1 MSSLN
6 FSPRKYLEQ
15 ILITRGLTSAD
26 GRVLYQYQ
34 LSVGE
39 FKEIENILKKSFPFQ
54 NINRIGDEWARLFTL
69 YAAEWFRREYTAKW
83 TWDPILT
90 ALNIVDLPVNTRNEV
105 VIKGLRFWKR
115 PIIKYSKANNY
126 LGSIFKEGGFP
137 ARLLKEDGNR
147 YISIFQKV
155 TSLYLNNKYDIDE
168 LRAEIQQELKTLP
181 QAFEHD
187 ETLSLVIDIVKLI
200 IEKVEKYG
208 LNVQQDPIT
217 ILDQESRS
225 WRKEFPLPIDED
237 QTIVDDFLRHLFKST
252 TEEISKHHQLRQ
264 AFKCTHSL
272 SEDFRELFST
282 VYLPEELSFTLKE
295 NTELLRT
302 RGHLVIKE
310 GLNNKSHFLCVAYLS
325 LQESQQVIAEINRGF
340 SKDIRR
346 QFCNETLYLCLE
358 VDGVVLSYKE
368 LEDSSLDF
376 ETLPIAFEIQE
387 KPKYIAQGALKT
399 KASEVLLSLPAGAKF
414 IHTESEDSPQYIG
427 QFLAFDLYKISG
439 QQRILTQDGDQIFIK
454 CGHSQVEFE
463 QLLFRTN
470 NISALQTSP
479 SLAFTGKPVLKT
491 FDTHTLF
498 CGKEPIE
505 SIPLHRLLGEQML
518 TLKNRQ
524 GESLLKKRVI
534 VLPKHFEVNVRAGA
548 VLNQAILDIESDA
561 EIQIEVLNP
570 HSSLVYEKT
579 GILYK
584 CQVECAVV
592 PLALNLK
599 ITFKF
604 GGECIVT
611 VPFPARGFKL
621 IREQQELI
629 STDLVIHDLLN
640 TELTV
645 YSYDRPAK
653 LGFDLV
659 LKTKNNQKHALPFYR
674 TQLKVKQGISLINL
688 YEFMEDVKSVLSV
701 DDDLD
706 SYVECTVRYQQIEK
720 KFNIRHYAHQL
731 NWGKSIQ
738 AYYAEN
744 ASNHTES
751 LCFKPQVMSLVQP
764 QVTPLDLI
772 EKNEW
777 VGKAFQIPEL
787 DMSLAPYLLI
797 PSKGSTLFRAKL
809 IHKFDYPQ
817 DEDIEP
823 LTVATRAFGQ
833 NKLSIK
839 QFIRTVNYENNEVF
853 WEHVKAL
860 LHNYDHLPLNTFE
873 VLKGLASNYDQLA
886 IAIFKLDL
894 SLDILRRFET
904 ELSVMWYLIPV
915 SSWQNAINQLIQ
927 YWQKILGDD
936 GSYGRGKAKNIL
948 ERLKNSTPLLAESFH
963 SFYLN
968 NQRSFGPE
976 FNFHFLNDCIFEGN
990 FIGGLENTEYQ
1001 RMLQRN
1007 HSATED
1013 QAWPTALSQ
1022 NKWTYFDC
1030 MQKLPFSCQLASQW
1044 NKDVVYL
1051 PFCLAYMNVKHHSQL
1066 QLSAYDILQI
1076 KQTIAFDEQWF
1087 NQIFS
1092 SIVKYLILEAK

>member
-15 ILITRGLTSAD
+15 ILTTRGLTSAD

-39 FKEIENILKKSFPFQ
+39 FKEIENILKKSVPFQ

-155 TSLYLNNKYDIDE
+155 TLLYLNNKYNIDE

-217 ILDQESRS
+217 ILDQESKH
-225 WRKEFPLPIDED
+225 WRKEFPLPIDEN

-264 AFKCTHSL
+264 AFKCMHSL
-272 SEDFRELFST
+272 SENFSELFST
-282 VYLPEELSFTLKE
+282 VYLPVELSFTLKE

-325 LQESQQVIAEINRGF
+325 LQGGQVIAEINRGF
-340 SKDIRR
+340 SKDIHR
-346 QFCNETLYLCLE
+346 QAYNEILYLCLE
-358 VDGVVLSYKE
+358 VDGVVFSYKE

-376 ETLPIAFEIQE
+376 ETLPVAFEIQE

-399 KASEVLLSLPAGAKF
+399 KASEILLSLPTGAKF
-414 IHTESEDSPQYIG
+414 IHTESEESPQYIG
-427 QFLAFDLYKISG
+427 QFLAFELYKISR
-439 QQRILTQDGDQIFIK
+439 QQRILTQDDDQILIK

-470 NISALQTSP
+470 NISTLETSP
-479 SLAFTGKPVLKT
+479 SLAFRGKPTLKT
-491 FDTHTLF
+491 YGTHALY
-498 CGKEPIE
+498 CGKEQIE
-505 SIPLHRLLGEQML
+505 SIPLHRLLGQQML

-524 GESLLKKRVI
+524 GESLLKKKVV

-570 HSSLVYEKT
+570 HLSLVYEKT
-579 GILYK
+579 GISYK

-621 IREQQELI
+621 INEQKEVT
-629 STDLVIHDLLN
+629 SKDLVIHDLLD
-640 TELTV
+640 TELQV
-645 YSYDRPAK
+645 YSYDRAAK
-653 LGFDLV
+653 LNFDIV
-659 LKTKNNQKHALPFYR
+659 LKTKKNQGYDVPFYR
-674 TQLKVKQGISLINL
+674 KKIKVKQGISSINL
-688 YEFMEDVKSVLSV
+688 YELVEDVKGVLAL

-706 SYVECTVRYQQIEK
+706 SFVECTVSYHHSEK
-720 KFNIRHYAHQL
+720 KWNIRHYAHQL
-731 NWGKSIQ
+731 NWGKNIK
-738 AYYAEN
+738 AYYN
-744 ASNHTES
+744 DKASLS
-751 LCFKPQVMSLVQP
+751 FKPQAMSLVQP
-764 QVTPLDLI
+764 QVTSLDLI
-772 EKNEW
+772 EKKEW
-777 VGKAFQIPEL
+777 VEQAFQIPEL

-797 PSKGSTLFRAKL
+797 PAKNSTLFRAKL
-809 IHKFDYPQ
+809 IPEFNYP
-817 DEDIEP
+817 EDVDIDA
-823 LTVATRAFGQ
+823 LTMATRAFGQ
-833 NKLSIK
+833 NKQSIK
-839 QFIRTVNYENNEVF
+839 HFIQTVSYDNNEMF
-853 WEHVKAL
+853 WDHVKTL
-860 LHNYDHLPLNTFE
+860 LHDYEHLPLNTFE
-873 VLKGLASNYDQLA
+873 VLKGLAANYDQLA
-886 IAIFKLDL
+886 ISVFKLDL
-894 SLDILRRFET
+894 SLDLLRRFET
-904 ELSVMWYLIPV
+904 ELSVLWYLIPV

-927 YWQKILGDD
+927 YWQKILMDD
-936 GSYGRGKAKNIL
+936 GTYGRAKAENIL
-948 ERLKNSTPLLAESFH
+948 KRLKNFNPLLAESFH
-963 SFYLN
+963 TFYLS

-976 FNFHFLNDCIFEGN
+976 FNFHFLNDWIFEGN
-990 FIGGLENTEYQ
+990 FIGGLENSEYQ

-1022 NKWTYFDC
+1022 NKWVYFDC

-1051 PFCLAYMNVKHHSQL
+1051 PFCLAYMNVKHHSKL
-1066 QLSAYDILQI
+1066 QLSAYDVLQL
-1076 KQTIAFDEQWF
+1076 KQIIAFDEQWF

>member
-1 MSSLN
+1 M
-6 FSPRKYLEQ
+6 
-15 ILITRGLTSAD
+15 
-26 GRVLYQYQ
+26 
-34 LSVGE
+34 
-39 FKEIENILKKSFPFQ
+39 
-54 NINRIGDEWARLFTL
+54 
-69 YAAEWFRREYTAKW
+69 
-83 TWDPILT
+83 
-90 ALNIVDLPVNTRNEV
+90 
-105 VIKGLRFWKR
+105 
-115 PIIKYSKANNY
+115 
-126 LGSIFKEGGFP
+126 GSIFKEGGFP

-272 SEDFRELFST
+272 FEDFRELFST

-325 LQESQQVIAEINRGF
+325 LQGSQQVIAEINRGF

-399 KASEVLLSLPAGAKF
+399 KASEVLLSLPAGARF

-491 FDTHTLF
+491 FGTHTLF

-505 SIPLHRLLGEQML
+505 SIPLHRLLGQQML

-534 VLPKHFEVNVRAGA
+534 ILPKHFEVNVRAGA

-579 GILYK
+579 GLSYK

-621 IREQQELI
+621 INEQKEVT
-629 STDLVIHDLLN
+629 SKDLVIHDLLN
-640 TELTV
+640 TELQV
-645 YSYDRPAK
+645 YSYDRAAK
-653 LGFDLV
+653 LNFDIV
-659 LKTKNNQKHALPFYR
+659 LKTKKNQGYDVPFYR
-674 TQLKVKQGISLINL
+674 KKIKVKQGISSINL
-688 YEFMEDVKSVLSV
+688 YELVEDVKGILAL

-706 SYVECTVRYQQIEK
+706 SFVECTVSYHHSEK
-720 KFNIRHYAHQL
+720 KWNIRHYAHQL
-731 NWGKSIQ
+731 NWGKNIK
-738 AYYAEN
+738 AYYN
-744 ASNHTES
+744 DKASLS
-751 LCFKPQVMSLVQP
+751 FKPQVMSLVQP
-764 QVTPLDLI
+764 QVTSLDLI
-772 EKNEW
+772 EKKEW
-777 VGKAFQIPEL
+777 VEQAFQLPEL

-797 PSKGSTLFRAKL
+797 PAKDSTLFRAKL
-809 IHKFDYPQ
+809 ILEFNYPEDTEI
-817 DEDIEP
+817 DE
-823 LTVATRAFGQ
+823 LTEATRNFGQ

-860 LHNYDHLPLNTFE
+860 LHNYEHLPLNTFE
-873 VLKGLASNYDQLA
+873 VLKGLAANYDQLA
-886 IAIFKLDL
+886 ISVFKLDL

-927 YWQKILGDD
+927 YWQKILMDD
-936 GSYGRGKAKNIL
+936 GTYGRAKAENIL
-948 ERLKNSTPLLAESFH
+948 KRLKNFTPLLAESFH
-963 SFYLN
+963 TFYLS

-976 FNFHFLNDCIFEGN
+976 FNFHFLNDWIFEGN
-990 FIGGLENTEYQ
+990 FIGGLENSEYQ

-1022 NKWTYFDC
+1022 NKWAYFDC

-1051 PFCLAYMNVKHHSQL
+1051 PFCLAYMNVKHHSKL
-1066 QLSAYDILQI
+1066 QLSAYDILQL
-1076 KQTIAFDEQWF
+1076 KQIIAFDEQWF

-1092 SIVKYLILEAK
+1092 SIVKYLILEVK

>member
-1 MSSLN
+1 MMNSLN
-6 FSPRKYLEQ
+6 FSPRQCLEQ
-15 ILITRGLTSAD
+15 ILTTRGLKSAD
-26 GRVLYQYQ
+26 GRVLYKYQ
-34 LSVGE
+34 LSFVE
-39 FKEIENILKKSFPFQ
+39 FKEIETILKKSFPFQ
-54 NINRIGDEWARLFTL
+54 NINRIGDEWSRLFTL

-90 ALNIVDLPVNTRNEV
+90 TLNIIDLPVNTRNEAV
-105 VIKGLRFWKR
+105 VKGLRFWKR
-115 PIIKYSKANNY
+115 PIVKYNSKGNNY

-137 ARLLKEDGNR
+137 SRLLKEEGNR
-147 YISIFQKV
+147 YIAIFQKA
-155 TSLYLNNKYDIDE
+155 TALYLNNKSHIDE

-208 LNVQQDPIT
+208 LTAQQDPMVV
-217 ILDQESRS
+217 LDQQSKQ
-225 WRKEFPLPIDED
+225 WRNEFPLPIDED
-237 QTIVDDFLRHLFKST
+237 QTLVDDFLRHLFKST
-252 TEEISKHHQLRQ
+252 SEEITKNYQLRQ
-264 AFKCTHSL
+264 SLKSSHYL
-272 SEDFRELFST
+272 SENFADLFST
-282 VYLPEELSFTLKE
+282 IYLPEELSFTIDA
-295 NTELLRT
+295 ELLRT
-302 RGHLVIKE
+302 RGHLTIKE
-310 GLNNKSHFLCVAYLS
+310 GLYQKSQFLCVAYLS
-325 LQESQQVIAEINRGF
+325 LQGTQIIAEINRGF

-346 QFCNETLYLCLE
+346 QIYSETLYLCLE
-358 VDGVVLSYKE
+358 VEGVLLGYLE
-368 LEDSSLDF
+368 LEDTALDF
-376 ETLPIAFEIQE
+376 STLPVAFEIQE

-399 KASEVLLSLPAGAKF
+399 KSSSIFISLPTGAEF
-414 IHTESEDSPQYIG
+414 IKTESAELPQRVG
-427 QFLAFDLYKISG
+427 QFSTFEIYQMSG
-439 QQRILTQDGDQIFIK
+439 QQRILTQDHDQIIIQ
-454 CGHSQVEFE
+454 CGHSRAEFE
-463 QLLFRTN
+463 QLLFRTH
-470 NISALQTSP
+470 NISPLHTSP
-479 SLAFTGKPVLKT
+479 SLAFTGKPTLKSY
-491 FDTHTLF
+491 DIHALF
-498 CGKEPIE
+498 RGKDPIE
-505 SIPLHRLLGEQML
+505 STALHLLLGQQML
-518 TLKNRQ
+518 TLKNKQ
-524 GESLLKKRVI
+524 GESLFKKKVVI
-534 VLPKHFEVNVRAGA
+534 LPQHFKVTAQA
-548 VLNQAILDIESDA
+548 SHVLNQAIIHIESDA
-561 EIQIEVLNP
+561 EIQIELLTP
-570 HSSLVYEKT
+570 QSSLVCQKT
-579 GILYK
+579 GMSY
-584 CQVECAVV
+584 QCAVQCQSV
-592 PLALNLK
+592 PLELNLK

-674 TQLKVKQGISLINL
+674 TQLKVKQGISSINL

-833 NKLSIK
+833 NKQSIK
-839 QFIRTVNYENNEVF
+839 QFIGTVHYEGHEIF
-853 WEHVKAL
+853 WQHVKTL
-860 LHNYDHLPLNTFE
+860 LNEYDHLPLNTCE
-873 VLKGLASNYDQLA
+873 VLKGLATHYDQLA
-886 IAIFKLDL
+886 IAVFKLDL
-894 SLDILRRFET
+894 SLDVLRRFET
-904 ELSVMWYLIPV
+904 ELSVLWYLVPI
-915 SSWQNAINQLIQ
+915 SSWQNAISQMIE
-927 YWQKILGDD
+927 YWQKMLGDD
-936 GSYGRGKAKNIL
+936 GSYGRVKAETIL
-948 ERLKNSTPLLAESFH
+948 KRLKKFTPLFDESFH
-963 SFYLN
+963 SFYLKN
-968 NQRSFGPE
+968 KYAFGPE
-976 FNFHFLNDCIFEGN
+976 YHFHFLNDCIF
-990 FIGGLENTEYQ
+990 IGSFLGGEEHSEYQ

-1013 QAWPTALSQ
+1013 QEWPNALSQ
-1022 NKWTYFDC
+1022 NRWIYFDC
-1030 MQKLPFSCQLASQW
+1030 MQKLPFNTKLASQW

-1051 PFCLAYMNVKHHSQL
+1051 PFCLAYMNVKHQSQL
-1066 QLSAYDILQI
+1066 QMSANALLQL

-1092 SIVKYLILEAK
+1092 SVVKYLILEAK

>member
-15 ILITRGLTSAD
+15 ILTTRGLTSAD

-39 FKEIENILKKSFPFQ
+39 FKEIENILKKSVPFQ

-155 TSLYLNNKYDIDE
+155 TLLYLNNKYNIDE

-217 ILDQESRS
+217 ILDQESKH
-225 WRKEFPLPIDED
+225 WRKEFPLPIDEN

-264 AFKCTHSL
+264 AFKCMHSL
-272 SEDFRELFST
+272 SENFSELFST
-282 VYLPEELSFTLKE
+282 VYLPVELSFTLKE

-325 LQESQQVIAEINRGF
+325 LQGGQVIAEINRGF
-340 SKDIRR
+340 SKDIHR
-346 QFCNETLYLCLE
+346 QAYNEILYLCLE
-358 VDGVVLSYKE
+358 VDGVVFSYKE

-376 ETLPIAFEIQE
+376 ETLPVAFEIQE

-399 KASEVLLSLPAGAKF
+399 KASEILLSLPTGAKF
-414 IHTESEDSPQYIG
+414 IHTESEESPQYIG
-427 QFLAFDLYKISG
+427 QFLAFELYKISG
-439 QQRILTQDGDQIFIK
+439 QQRILTQDDDQILIK

-470 NISALQTSP
+470 NISTLETSP
-479 SLAFTGKPVLKT
+479 SLAFRGKPTLKT
-491 FDTHTLF
+491 YGTHALY
-498 CGKEPIE
+498 CGKEQIE
-505 SIPLHRLLGEQML
+505 SIPLHRLLGQQML

-524 GESLLKKRVI
+524 GESLLKKKVV

-570 HSSLVYEKT
+570 HLSLVYEKT
-579 GILYK
+579 GISYK

-621 IREQQELI
+621 INEQKEVT
-629 STDLVIHDLLN
+629 SKDLVIHDLLD
-640 TELTV
+640 TELQV
-645 YSYDRPAK
+645 YSYDRAAK
-653 LGFDLV
+653 LNFDIV
-659 LKTKNNQKHALPFYR
+659 LKTKKNQGYDVPFYR
-674 TQLKVKQGISLINL
+674 KKIKVKQGISSINL
-688 YEFMEDVKSVLSV
+688 YELVEDVKGVLAL

-706 SYVECTVRYQQIEK
+706 SFVECTVSYHHSEK
-720 KFNIRHYAHQL
+720 KWNIRHYAHQL
-731 NWGKSIQ
+731 NWGKNIK
-738 AYYAEN
+738 AYYN
-744 ASNHTES
+744 DKASLS
-751 LCFKPQVMSLVQP
+751 FKPQAMSLVQP
-764 QVTPLDLI
+764 QVTSLDLI
-772 EKNEW
+772 EKKEW
-777 VGKAFQIPEL
+777 VEQAFQIPEL

-797 PSKGSTLFRAKL
+797 PAKNSTLFRAKL
-809 IHKFDYPQ
+809 IPEFNYP
-817 DEDIEP
+817 EDVDIDA
-823 LTVATRAFGQ
+823 LTMATRAFGQ
-833 NKLSIK
+833 NKQSIK
-839 QFIRTVNYENNEVF
+839 HFIQTVSYDNNEMF
-853 WEHVKAL
+853 WDHVKTL
-860 LHNYDHLPLNTFE
+860 LHDYEHLPLNTFE
-873 VLKGLASNYDQLA
+873 VLKGLAANYDQLA
-886 IAIFKLDL
+886 ISVFKLDL
-894 SLDILRRFET
+894 SLDLLRRFET
-904 ELSVMWYLIPV
+904 ELSVLWYLIPV

-927 YWQKILGDD
+927 YWQKILMDD
-936 GSYGRGKAKNIL
+936 GTYGRAKAKNIL
-948 ERLKNSTPLLAESFH
+948 KRLKNFNPLLAESFH
-963 SFYLN
+963 TFYLS

-976 FNFHFLNDCIFEGN
+976 FNFHFLNDWIFEGN
-990 FIGGLENTEYQ
+990 FIGGLENSEYQ

-1022 NKWTYFDC
+1022 NKWVYFDC

-1051 PFCLAYMNVKHHSQL
+1051 PFCLAYMNVKHHSKL
-1066 QLSAYDILQI
+1066 QLSAYDVLQL
-1076 KQTIAFDEQWF
+1076 KQIIAFDEQWF

>member
-15 ILITRGLTSAD
+15 ILTTRGLTSAD

-200 IEKVEKYG
+200 IEKGEKYG

-217 ILDQESRS
+217 ILDKESRS

-237 QTIVDDFLRHLFKST
+237 QTTVDDFLRHLFKST

-264 AFKCTHSL
+264 AFKCIHSL

-310 GLNNKSHFLCVAYLS
+310 GLNNKSNFLCIAYLS
-325 LQESQQVIAEINRGF
+325 SQGSQQVIAEINRGF

-346 QFCNETLYLCLE
+346 QSCNETLYLCLE

-376 ETLPIAFEIQE
+376 ETLPVAFEIQD

-399 KASEVLLSLPAGAKF
+399 KASEVLLSLQAGAKF

-491 FDTHTLF
+491 FGTHTLF
-498 CGKEPIE
+498 CGKDPIE
-505 SIPLHRLLGEQML
+505 SIPLHRLLGQQML

-524 GESLLKKRVI
+524 GESLLKKKVI
-534 VLPKHFEVNVRAGA
+534 VLPKYFEVNVRAG
-548 VLNQAILDIESDA
+548 VGLNQAILDIESDA

-579 GILYK
+579 GISYK

-621 IREQQELI
+621 INEQKEVT

-640 TELTV
+640 TELQV
-645 YSYDRPAK
+645 YSYDRAAK
-653 LGFDLV
+653 LNFDIV
-659 LKTKNNQKHALPFYR
+659 LKTKRNLGRDVPFYR
-674 TQLKVKQGISLINL
+674 KKIKVKQGISSINL
-688 YEFMEDVKSVLSV
+688 YELVEDVKGVLAL

-706 SYVECTVRYQQIEK
+706 SFVECTVNYHHSEK
-720 KFNIRHYAHQL
+720 KWNIRHYAHQL

-738 AYYAEN
+738 AYYN
-744 ASNHTES
+744 DKTS
-751 LCFKPQVMSLVQP
+751 LSFKPQAMSLVQP
-764 QVTPLDLI
+764 QVAPLDLL

-777 VGKAFQIPEL
+777 IGKVFQVKEL

-797 PSKGSTLFRAKL
+797 PAKDSTLFRAKL
-809 IHKFDYPQ
+809 IPEFNYP
-817 DEDIEP
+817 EDIEIDE
-823 LTVATRAFGQ
+823 LTEATRNFGQ

-904 ELSVMWYLIPV
+904 ELSVLWYLIPV
-915 SSWQNAINQLIQ
+915 SSWQNATLQVIQ

-936 GSYGRGKAKNIL
+936 GTYGRGKAENIL
-948 ERLKNSTPLLAESFH
+948 KRLKNLTPLLTESFH
-963 SFYLN
+963 PFYLT
-968 NQRSFGPE
+968 NQHAFGPE
-976 FNFHFLNDCIFEGN
+976 YKFHFLNDCIFEGK
-990 FIGGLENTEYQ
+990 FLGGEENSEYQ

-1013 QAWPTALSQ
+1013 QEWPTAFSQ
-1022 NKWTYFDC
+1022 NRWIYFDC
-1030 MQKLPFSCQLASQW
+1030 MKKLPFNAQLASQW

-1051 PFCLAYMNVKHHSQL
+1051 PFCLAYMNVKHQSKFQLNAYEVL
-1066 QLSAYDILQI
+1066 QL
-1076 KQTIAFDEQWF
+1076 KQTVAFDEQWF
-1087 NQIFS
+1087 NQIYNS
-1092 SIVKYLILEAK
+1092 VVKYLILEAK

>member
-15 ILITRGLTSAD
+15 ILTTRGLTSAD

-39 FKEIENILKKSFPFQ
+39 FKEIENILKKSVPFQ

-155 TSLYLNNKYDIDE
+155 TLLYLNNKYNIDE

-217 ILDQESRS
+217 ILDQESKH
-225 WRKEFPLPIDED
+225 WRKEFPLPIDEN

-264 AFKCTHSL
+264 AFKCMHSL
-272 SEDFRELFST
+272 SENFSELFST
-282 VYLPEELSFTLKE
+282 VYLPVELSFTLKE

-325 LQESQQVIAEINRGF
+325 LQGGQVIAEINRGF
-340 SKDIRR
+340 SKDIHR
-346 QFCNETLYLCLE
+346 QAYNEILYLCLE
-358 VDGVVLSYKE
+358 VDGVGFSYKE

-376 ETLPIAFEIQE
+376 ETLPVAFEIQE

-399 KASEVLLSLPAGAKF
+399 KASEILLSLPTGAKF
-414 IHTESEDSPQYIG
+414 IHTESEESPQYIG
-427 QFLAFDLYKISG
+427 QFLAFELYKISG
-439 QQRILTQDGDQIFIK
+439 QQRILTQDDDQILIK

-470 NISALQTSP
+470 NISTLETSP
-479 SLAFTGKPVLKT
+479 SLAFRGKPTLKT
-491 FDTHTLF
+491 YGTHALY
-498 CGKEPIE
+498 CGKEQIE
-505 SIPLHRLLGEQML
+505 SIPLHRLLGQQML

-524 GESLLKKRVI
+524 GESLLKKKVV

-570 HSSLVYEKT
+570 HLSLVYEKT
-579 GILYK
+579 GISYK

-621 IREQQELI
+621 INEQKEVT
-629 STDLVIHDLLN
+629 SKDLVIHDLLD
-640 TELTV
+640 TELQV
-645 YSYDRPAK
+645 YSYDRAAK
-653 LGFDLV
+653 LNFDIV
-659 LKTKNNQKHALPFYR
+659 LKTKKNQGYDVPFYR
-674 TQLKVKQGISLINL
+674 KKIKVKQGISSINL
-688 YEFMEDVKSVLSV
+688 YELVEDVKGVLAL

-706 SYVECTVRYQQIEK
+706 SFVECTVSYHHSEK
-720 KFNIRHYAHQL
+720 KWNIRHYAHQL
-731 NWGKSIQ
+731 NWGKNIK
-738 AYYAEN
+738 AYYN
-744 ASNHTES
+744 DKASLS
-751 LCFKPQVMSLVQP
+751 FKPQAMSLVQP
-764 QVTPLDLI
+764 QVTSLDLI
-772 EKNEW
+772 EKKEW
-777 VGKAFQIPEL
+777 VEQAFQIPEL

-797 PSKGSTLFRAKL
+797 PAKNSTLFRAKL
-809 IHKFDYPQ
+809 IPEFNYP
-817 DEDIEP
+817 EDVDIDA
-823 LTVATRAFGQ
+823 LTMATRAFGQ
-833 NKLSIK
+833 NKQSIK
-839 QFIRTVNYENNEVF
+839 HFIQTVSYDNNEMF
-853 WEHVKAL
+853 WDHVKTL
-860 LHNYDHLPLNTFE
+860 LHDYEHLPLNTFE
-873 VLKGLASNYDQLA
+873 VLKGLAANYDQLA
-886 IAIFKLDL
+886 ISVFKLDL
-894 SLDILRRFET
+894 SLDLLRRFET
-904 ELSVMWYLIPV
+904 ELSVLWYLIPV

-927 YWQKILGDD
+927 YWQKILMDD
-936 GSYGRGKAKNIL
+936 GTYGRAKAENIL
-948 ERLKNSTPLLAESFH
+948 KRLKNFNPLLAESFH
-963 SFYLN
+963 TFYLS

-976 FNFHFLNDCIFEGN
+976 FNFHFLNDWIFEGN
-990 FIGGLENTEYQ
+990 FIGGLENSEYQ

-1022 NKWTYFDC
+1022 NKWVYFDC

-1051 PFCLAYMNVKHHSQL
+1051 PFCLAYMNVKHHSKL
-1066 QLSAYDILQI
+1066 QLSAYDVLQL
-1076 KQTIAFDEQWF
+1076 KQIIAFDEQWF

>member
-1 MSSLN
+1 MSSLS

-15 ILITRGLTSAD
+15 ILTTRGLTSAD

-39 FKEIENILKKSFPFQ
+39 FKEIENILKKRFPFQ

-155 TSLYLNNKYDIDE
+155 TSLYLNNKYNIDE

-272 SEDFRELFST
+272 SKDFRELFST

-346 QFCNETLYLCLE
+346 QSCNETLYLCLE

-376 ETLPIAFEIQE
+376 ETLPVAFEIQD
-387 KPKYIAQGALKT
+387 KPKYIAQGALKI

-414 IHTESEDSPQYIG
+414 IHTESEDSSQYIG

-491 FDTHTLF
+491 FGTHTLF

-524 GESLLKKRVI
+524 GESLLKKKVI

-579 GILYK
+579 GISYK

-621 IREQQELI
+621 INEQKEVT
-629 STDLVIHDLLN
+629 SKDLVIHDLLN
-640 TELTV
+640 TELQV
-645 YSYDRPAK
+645 YSYDRAAK
-653 LGFDLV
+653 LNFDIV
-659 LKTKNNQKHALPFYR
+659 LKTKKNQGYDVPFYR
-674 TQLKVKQGISLINL
+674 KKIKVKQGISSINL
-688 YEFMEDVKSVLSV
+688 YELVEDVKGVLAL

-706 SYVECTVRYQQIEK
+706 SFVECTISYHHSEK
-720 KFNIRHYAHQL
+720 KWNIRHYAHQL
-731 NWGKSIQ
+731 NWGKNIK
-738 AYYAEN
+738 AYYN
-744 ASNHTES
+744 DKASLS
-751 LCFKPQVMSLVQP
+751 FKPQVMSIVQP
-764 QVTPLDLI
+764 QVAPLDLI

-777 VGKAFQIPEL
+777 IGKVFQVPEL

-797 PSKGSTLFRAKL
+797 PAKDSTLFRAKL
-809 IHKFDYPQ
+809 IPEFDYP
-817 DEDIEP
+817 EDSEIDA
-823 LTVATRAFGQ
+823 LTEAIRTFGQ
-833 NKLSIK
+833 NKQSIK
-839 QFIRTVNYENNEVF
+839 QFIRALNYDNNEVF
-853 WEHVKAL
+853 WDHVKTL
-860 LHNYDHLPLNTFE
+860 LHDYDHLPLNTFE
-873 VLKGLASNYDQLA
+873 VLKGLATNYDQLA
-886 IAIFKLDL
+886 MAIFKLDL

-904 ELSVMWYLIPV
+904 ELSVLWYLIPV
-915 SSWQNAINQLIQ
+915 SSWQNATNQLIQ
-927 YWQKILGDD
+927 YWQKILIDD
-936 GSYGRGKAKNIL
+936 GAFGRGKAGNIL
-948 ERLKNSTPLLAESFH
+948 KRLKNLTPLLAESFH
-963 SFYLN
+963 PFYLN
-968 NQRSFGPE
+968 NQRSFGPGY
-976 FNFHFLNDCIFEGN
+976 NFQLLNDCIFEGK
-990 FIGGLENTEYQ
+990 FWGGVENSEYQ

-1007 HSATED
+1007 HSATEE
-1013 QAWPTALSQ
+1013 QEWPTALSQ
-1022 NKWTYFDC
+1022 NKWIYFDC
-1030 MQKLPFSCQLASQW
+1030 MQRLPFSSQLASQW

-1051 PFCLAYMNVKHHSQL
+1051 PFCLAYMNVKHQSQFH
-1066 QLSAYDILQI
+1066 LSAYEILQL
-1076 KQTIAFDEQWF
+1076 KQTVAFDEQWF

-1092 SIVKYLILEAK
+1092 SVVKYLILEAK

>member
-1 MSSLN
+1 MMNSLN
-6 FSPRKYLEQ
+6 FSPRQYLEQ
-15 ILITRGLTSAD
+15 ILTIRGLISAD
-26 GRVLYQYQ
+26 TRVLYQYR
-34 LSVGE
+34 LSFAE
-39 FKEIENILKKSFPFQ
+39 FKEIENILKKSFPSQ
-54 NINRIGDEWARLFTL
+54 NLNRIGDEWSRLFTL

-90 ALNIVDLPVNTRNEV
+90 TLNIIDLPVNTRNEAV
-105 VIKGLRFWKR
+105 VKGLRFWKR
-115 PIIKYSKANNY
+115 PIVKYNSKGNNY

-137 ARLLKEDGNR
+137 SRLLKEEGNR
-147 YISIFQKV
+147 YIAIFQKA
-155 TSLYLNNKYDIDE
+155 TSLYLNNKFHIDE

-208 LNVQQDPIT
+208 LNAQQDPIVV
-217 ILDQESRS
+217 LDQQSKQ
-225 WRKEFPLPIDED
+225 WRNEFPLPIDED
-237 QTIVDDFLRHLFKST
+237 QTLVDDFLRHLFKST
-252 TEEISKHHQLRQ
+252 SEEIKKNYQLRQ
-264 AFKCTHSL
+264 ALKSSHHL
-272 SEDFRELFST
+272 SENFVDLFST
-282 VYLPEELSFTLKE
+282 IYLPEELSFT
-295 NTELLRT
+295 TDAELLRT
-302 RGHLVIKE
+302 RGHLTVKE
-310 GLNNKSHFLCVAYLS
+310 GLHQKSQFLCVAYLS
-325 LQESQQVIAEINRGF
+325 LQGTQVIAEINRGF

-346 QFCNETLYLCLE
+346 QIYSETLYLCLE
-358 VDGVVLSYKE
+358 VEGVLLGYLE
-368 LEDSSLDF
+368 LEDTALDF
-376 ETLPIAFEIQE
+376 STLPVAFEIQE

-399 KASEVLLSLPAGAKF
+399 KSSSIFISLPTGAEF
-414 IHTESEDSPQYIG
+414 IKTESAELPQRVG
-427 QFLAFDLYKISG
+427 QFSTFEIYQMSG
-439 QQRILTQDGDQIFIK
+439 QQRILTQDHDQIIIQ
-454 CGHSQVEFE
+454 CGHSQAEFE
-463 QLLFRTN
+463 QLLFRTH
-470 NISALQTSP
+470 NISPLHTLP
-479 SLAFTGKPVLKT
+479 SLAFTGKPTLKSY
-491 FDTHTLF
+491 DIHALF
-498 CGKEPIE
+498 RGKDPIE
-505 SIPLHRLLGEQML
+505 STALHLLLGQQML
-518 TLKNRQ
+518 TLKNKQ
-524 GESLLKKRVI
+524 GESLFKKKVVI
-534 VLPKHFEVNVRAGA
+534 LPQHFKVTAQA
-548 VLNQAILDIESDA
+548 SHVLNQAIIHIESDA
-561 EIQIEVLNP
+561 EIQIELLTP
-570 HSSLVYEKT
+570 QSSLVCQKT
-579 GILYK
+579 GMSY
-584 CQVECAVV
+584 QCAVQCQSV
-592 PLALNLK
+592 PLELNLK

-659 LKTKNNQKHALPFYR
+659 LKTKNNQRHTLPFYR
-674 TQLKVKQGISLINL
+674 IQLKVKQGISSINL

-744 ASNHTES
+744 VSNHTES

-764 QVTPLDLI
+764 QVAPLNLI

-777 VGKAFQIPEL
+777 VGKAFQIAEL

-797 PSKGSTLFRAKL
+797 PAKGSTLFRAKL

-817 DEDIEP
+817 DEEIEP

-833 NKLSIK
+833 DKQSIK
-839 QFIRTVNYENNEVF
+839 QFIATVHYEGSEIF
-853 WEHVKAL
+853 WEHVKTL
-860 LHNYDHLPLNTFE
+860 LNEYDHLPLNTFE
-873 VLKGLASNYDQLA
+873 VLKGLATHYDQLA
-886 IAIFKLDL
+886 IAVFKLDL
-894 SLDILRRFET
+894 SLDVLRRLET
-904 ELSVMWYLIPV
+904 ELSVLWYLVPI
-915 SSWQNAINQLIQ
+915 SSWQNAVSQMIE
-927 YWQKILGDD
+927 YWQKMLGDE
-936 GSYGRGKAKNIL
+936 GSYGRVKAETIL
-948 ERLKNSTPLLAESFH
+948 KRLKKFTPLFDESFH

-968 NQRSFGPE
+968 KQRVFGPE
-976 FNFHFLNDCIFEGN
+976 YNFHFLNDCIFIGN
-990 FIGGLENTEYQ
+990 FLGGEEHSEYQ

-1013 QAWPTALSQ
+1013 QEWPNALSQ
-1022 NKWTYFDC
+1022 NRWIYFDC
-1030 MQKLPFSCQLASQW
+1030 MQKLPFNTKLASQW

-1051 PFCLAYMNVKHHSQL
+1051 PFCLAYMNVKHQSQL
-1066 QLSAYDILQI
+1066 EMSANALLQL

-1092 SIVKYLILEAK
+1092 SVVKYLILEAK